1 MGGIY
6 PLCRVLRRVV
16 GKTLEFR
23 DNPRT
28 PGGAQEVMKVPF
40 VDLTEQQRESGEE
53 IYSASKESI
62 DQSRFVGGP
71 HVENFE
77 RDFAAYC
84 GTRYAVAC
92 KSGTDALKLALMAVG
107 VGTGE
112 EVITVSH
119 TFIATVE
126 AITSVG
132 AHPVFVDIDKATYQM
147 SSDRVAEFLEGECRV
162 EKDGS
167 VVNKHSDRPVV
178 ALLPVHLYGLPSDME
193 PLLALAEQFGLKVI
207 EDAAQAHGA
216 SYHLHGEEKRTGTFG
231 QVGAFSFYPGKNLGA
246 LGEGGAV
253 VTDEQERDQGMRL
266 WRDHGQSEKYFH
278 VSPDG
283 WNMRLDTLQCAVLSL
298 KLKRLDEWNERRR
311 QAAQWYRERLQ
322 DDDRIVLPVEPSG
335 RRHVY
340 HLFIVRVP
348 NRQQVREELSKQG
361 VGVGLHY
368 PISLHLQKAYQHLGY
383 KPGDLP
389 ASEEAAESILSLP
402 MFPHL
407 KEEQVDYV
415 CRTLS
420 AALA

>member
-1 MGGIY
+1 
-6 PLCRVLRRVV
+6 
-16 GKTLEFR
+16 
-23 DNPRT
+23 
-28 PGGAQEVMKVPF
+28 MKVPF
-40 VDLTEQQRESGEE
+40 VDLTEQHREIRDE
-53 IYSASKESI
+53 IDSVIREII

-71 HVENFE
+71 HVESFE

-84 GTRYAVAC
+84 GTRYAVSC

-112 EVITVSH
+112 EVITVPH

-132 AHPVFVDIDKATYQM
+132 AHPVFVDIDNSTYQM
-147 SSDRVAEFLEGECRV
+147 SPDRVAEFLEGECRV
-162 EKDGS
+162 EKDGN
-167 VVNKHSDRPVV
+167 VVNKNSDRPVV
-178 ALLPVHLYGLPSDME
+178 ALLPVHLYGLPSDMD
-193 PLLALAEQFGLKVI
+193 PLLALADRFGLKVV

-216 SYHLHGEEKRTGTFG
+216 SYHLDGEEKRTGTFG

-253 VTDEQERDQGMRL
+253 VTDEQNRDQRMRL
-266 WRDHGQSEKYFH
+266 WRDHGQSEKYVH

-298 KLKRLDEWNERRR
+298 KLKRLDEWNDRRR

-322 DDDRIVLPVEPSG
+322 NDDRIVLPVEPSG
-335 RRHVY
+335 RKHVY

-348 NRQQVREELSKQG
+348 NRHQVREELSKQG
-361 VGVGLHY
+361 IGVGLHY

-383 KPGDLP
+383 RPGDLP
-389 ASEEAAESILSLP
+389 ASEAVAESILSLP

-407 KEEQVDYV
+407 TEEQVDYV
-415 CRTLS
+415 CRTLT
-420 AALA
+420 AALD

>member
-1 MGGIY
+1 
-6 PLCRVLRRVV
+6 
-16 GKTLEFR
+16 
-23 DNPRT
+23 
-28 PGGAQEVMKVPF
+28 MKVPF
-40 VDLTEQQRESGEE
+40 VDLTEQHREIRDE
-53 IYSASKESI
+53 IDSAIKEII
-62 DQSRFVGGP
+62 DQSSFVGGP
-71 HVENFE
+71 RVESFE
-77 RDFAAYC
+77 HDFAAYC
-84 GTRYAVAC
+84 GSRHAVAC

-107 VGTGE
+107 VGPGE
-112 EVITVSH
+112 EVITVPH

-167 VVNKHSDRPVV
+167 VVNKNSDRPVV

-193 PLLALAEQFGLKVI
+193 PLLALADRFGLKVI

-231 QVGAFSFYPGKNLGA
+231 QVGAFSFYPSKNLGA

-253 VTDEQERDQGMRL
+253 VTDERDRDQEMRL
-266 WRDHGQSEKYFH
+266 WRDHGQSERYVH

-298 KLKRLDEWNERRR
+298 KLKRLDEWNEKRR

-322 DDDRIVLPVEPSG
+322 DDERIVLPVEPDG
-335 RRHVY
+335 RKHVY
-340 HLFIVRVP
+340 HLFIVRVS
-348 NRQQVREELSKQG
+348 NRQQVWEKLSEQG
-361 VGVGLHY
+361 IGVGLYY

-383 KPGDLP
+383 KAGDLP
-389 ASEEAAESILSLP
+389 ASEEVAQSILSLP

-407 KEEQVDYV
+407 SEEQVDYV
-415 CRTLS
+415 CHALT
-420 AALA
+420 AALG

>member
-1 MGGIY
+1 M
-6 PLCRVLRRVV
+6 RDQED
-16 GKTLEFR
+16 TL
-23 DNPRT
+23 
-28 PGGAQEVMKVPF
+28 KVPF
-40 VDLTEQQRESGEE
+40 VDLSQQHREIRDE
-53 IYSASKESI
+53 IDSAIKEII

-71 HVENFE
+71 HVESFE

-84 GTRYAVAC
+84 GTQYAVAC

-132 AHPVFVDIDKATYQM
+132 AHPVFVDIDKATYQI
-147 SSDRVAEFLEGECRV
+147 SPDRVAEFLEGECRV
-162 EKDGS
+162 EKDGN
-167 VVNKHSDRPVV
+167 VVNKNSDRPVV
-178 ALLPVHLYGLPSDME
+178 ALLPVHLYGLPSDMD
-193 PLLALAEQFGLKVI
+193 PLLALADRFGLKVV

-216 SYHLHGEEKRTGTFG
+216 SYHLDGEEKRTGTFG

-253 VTDEQERDQGMRL
+253 VTDEQDRDQRMRL
-266 WRDHGQSEKYFH
+266 WRDHGQSEKYVH

-298 KLKRLDEWNERRR
+298 KLKRLDEWNDRRR

-322 DDDRIVLPVEPSG
+322 NDDRIVLPVEPSG
-335 RRHVY
+335 RKHVY

-348 NRQQVREELSKQG
+348 NRHQVREELSKQG
-361 VGVGLHY
+361 IGVGLHY

-389 ASEEAAESILSLP
+389 ASEAVAESILSLP

-407 KEEQVDYV
+407 TEELVDYV
-415 CRTLS
+415 CRTIV
-420 AALA
+420 AALD